1 MAATPPWLA
10 VMQSIDGT
18 HEVAGSGD
26 NPTILGWATYIGQQ
40 YPDMASYAALYQHDS
55 TAWCGLTV
63 AYCMAKSGIRPV
75 WGPTDTDR
83 WLWAD
88 AWRQFGT
95 KVSTPQLGDVLVF
108 QWASGSHH
116 VTLYAGTDSSGS
128 YLCHGGNQSDA
139 VNIQHYSPSYCRA
152 IQRPPQPVQQPIVP
166 PPITQPDLP
175 AILPRLPPT
184 VGLPPILG
192 PGAWVVSTTIDAAIA
207 RLDSEIAV
215 LQVTRTQLVALKP
228 TGISLGQTPPLL
240 PSIPTVP
247 PPVQPVPPPVQAPA
261 PLLHVTGKCSWFGGP
276 NDMGVSPSE
285 GLAFISSYSQAPGL
299 FLPQQP
305 PGTTGLARR
314 LNSDG
319 VYYLAC
325 RWDYS
330 VTPAS
335 MLRDQSVQA
344 LVSANGRQFLAHPAD
359 WGPGEQTGRIVD
371 LSHALLTALGVATDD
386 QVEVIYPATQGA
398 PMSMPSAQAPAAVN
412 QQVAAPVGS
421 VSGSKINWTQV
432 VAILAMLLTYFTGGK
447 FNLTT
452 EQQLTVA
459 AAIGVVFPIL
469 TSIFR
474 TFYTTTV
481 LPQSLPTQTRQQL
494 GV

>member
-240 PSIPTVP
+240 PSIPTDLRLCSRFR
-247 PPVQPVPPPVQAPA
+247 
-261 PLLHVTGKCSWFGGP
+261 LLCRLRRHCCMSLA
-276 NDMGVSPSE
+276 NAR
-285 GLAFISSYSQAPGL
+285 GLADPTIWASRRRKGLRSSVPTVRHRGCSCCSN
-299 FLPQQP
+299 
-305 PGTTGLARR
+305 R
-314 LNSDG
+314 
-319 VYYLAC
+319 
-325 RWDYS
+325 
-330 VTPAS
+330 PAQLDS
-335 MLRDQSVQA
+335 
-344 LVSANGRQFLAHPAD
+344 
-359 WGPGEQTGRIVD
+359 
-371 LSHALLTALGVATDD
+371 
-386 QVEVIYPATQGA
+386 
-398 PMSMPSAQAPAAVN
+398 PAASILMGCTILL
-412 QQVAAPVGS
+412 VAGTIPLPLQACS
-421 VSGSKINWTQV
+421 VISPCRRW
-432 VAILAMLLTYFTGGK
+432 
-447 FNLTT
+447 
-452 EQQLTVA
+452 
-459 AAIGVVFPIL
+459 
-469 TSIFR
+469 
-474 TFYTTTV
+474 
-481 LPQSLPTQTRQQL
+481 
-494 GV
+494 